1 MHKIL
6 APLRDL
12 YADKGLKIMQS
23 ATFVH
28 ILSGSVYGKKKRE
41 SSVSVGNKIN
51 CPRSPDLRVKRM
63 FKPDQ
68 RS

>member
-28 ILSGSVYGKKKRE
+28 ILSGNVYGKKKKERAQ
-41 SSVSVGNKIN
+41 SV
-51 CPRSPDLRVKRM
+51 
-63 FKPDQ
+63 
-68 RS
+68 